1 MIDYGKLRRFI
12 KVNKYVTT
20 ENYIKISGTGIVLK
34 VMIVEADCLLD
45 IILNLITA
53 VYLGKVLG
61 KIIFRNSVYPG
72 FRIKP
77 CCAVMSDFRE
87 ISEAVI

>member
-20 ENYIKISGTGIVLK
+20 ENYIKISGTGIVLQ

-53 VYLGKVLG
+53 LV
-61 KIIFRNSVYPG
+61 R
-72 FRIKP
+72 
-77 CCAVMSDFRE
+77 
-87 ISEAVI
+87 